1 MIDKAILKVN
11 SRSSMNA
18 AVAVPSSTR
27 STGSKSVR
35 QGSPVCR
42 FQVCGQAQHR
52 GQITHGRFLVNKIQ
66 GFRHRKMSR
75 LYRRCPPARRQRF
88 SCQTQASTSPPRRTV
103 DPGFVD
109 RSPHVDTAT
118 RQRRRFKRR
127 DVIFSANFTMRSAT
141 SPAPL
146 ATTFGALIL
155 FRHTAKP
162 LSSELGY

>member
-11 SRSSMNA
+11 NRSSMNA
-18 AVAVPSSTR
+18 GSGAPSSTR

-35 QGSPVCR
+35 QGSAIGR

-52 GQITHGRFLVNKIQ
+52 GQITHGSVLVNKIQ

-75 LYRRCPPARRQRF
+75 LYRALPPARRQRF
-88 SCQTQASTSPPRRTV
+88 SCQTQASTSATGRTV

-109 RSPHVDTAT
+109 QSPHVDTALA
-118 RQRRRFKRR
+118 QRRRFKRR
-127 DVIFSANFTMRSAT
+127 DVIFSANFTNAHAT

-155 FRHTAKP
+155 F
-162 LSSELGY
+162 SSSATLPNSGSGY